1 MLLLR
6 EGGGSH
12 GFQGEQGG
20 GDQSSLTEYKEG
32 DRKLTTI
39 KEGGGS

>member
-12 GFQGEQGG
+12 GFQGERG